1 MKTRIPTEQEKT
13 MKTNRKNAQANTSGR
28 SGEAVS
34 RSAKV
39 GLKKFHSPASAA
51 RHIGGTAA
59 YQQHTRQMLAAA
71 LSIFGG
77 RVIAVETNTQ
87 AIA

>member
-13 MKTNRKNAQANTSGR
+13 MKTNRKNTQSDTSRR

-39 GLKKFHSPASAA
+39 GLKNFHSPARAA
-51 RHIGGTAA
+51 RYIGGQDA
-59 YQQHTRQMLAAA
+59 YQEHTRQILAAA

-77 RVIAVETNTQ
+77 RVIAIETNTQ
-87 AIA
+87 ATA